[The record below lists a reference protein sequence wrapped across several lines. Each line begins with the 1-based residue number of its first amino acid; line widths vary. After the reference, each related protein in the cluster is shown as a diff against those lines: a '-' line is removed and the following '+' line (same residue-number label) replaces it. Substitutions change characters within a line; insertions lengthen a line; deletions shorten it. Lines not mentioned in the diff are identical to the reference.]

1 MAEKKEEVKV
11 AYSLKE
17 VPTQTGMVVVDK
29 DGKEFGQMDI
39 LVEIL
44 NKLDKIE
51 KEIA

>member
-1 MAEKKEEVKV
+1 MAEKKTEDKTYKLV
-11 AYSLKE
+11 E
-17 VPTQTGMVVVDK
+17 VPTQTGIVVQDK
-29 DGKEFGQMDI
+29 EGKNLGQMEV